1 MVREAAVEKAK
12 RRAQEKLGE
21 KLSLPENAG
30 SGSIANGALVLAS
43 DESRTVTGSKLV
55 MDCGYMA
62 H

>member
-1 MVREAAVEKAK
+1 VEKAK